1 MLAVFVFQDDGYGK
15 GTCFDTKE
23 DLFEYVLDN
32 HGPDCRLEKGLWLG
46 GCGSPDDGLG
56 TIIGFSSDQEFN
68 SQFQKHVEK
77 FFFYSEA
84 DPIDYYSGILC
95 PHCEIPEHSCCC
107 YGCVETY

>member
-1 MLAVFVFQDDGYGK
+1 MIAVILFLDNGYGK

-32 HGPDCRLEKGLWLG
+32 HGPDCRLEKGVWLG

-68 SQFQKHVEK
+68 SQFQQYVE
-77 FFFYSEA
+77 
-84 DPIDYYSGILC
+84 DYCGHNINCSQCG
-95 PHCEIPEHSCCC
+95 IPEHSCCC
-107 YGCVETY
+107 GGCVETY